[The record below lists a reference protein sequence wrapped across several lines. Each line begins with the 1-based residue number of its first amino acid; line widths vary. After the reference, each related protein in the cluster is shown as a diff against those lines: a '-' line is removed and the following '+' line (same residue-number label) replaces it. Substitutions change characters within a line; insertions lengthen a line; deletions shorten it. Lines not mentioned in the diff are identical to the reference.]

1 MIAELGGVLQMLMLV
16 GTFLCIPISEL
27 DMKKKMVNKIFKFN
41 VSDKFKDEFEM
52 QHEAQQEL
60 QKLNKDK
67 NNKKLLKNE
76 NEQQKSTF

>member
-52 QHEAQQEL
+52 QHEA
-60 QKLNKDK
+60 
-67 NNKKLLKNE
+67 
-76 NEQQKSTF
+76 